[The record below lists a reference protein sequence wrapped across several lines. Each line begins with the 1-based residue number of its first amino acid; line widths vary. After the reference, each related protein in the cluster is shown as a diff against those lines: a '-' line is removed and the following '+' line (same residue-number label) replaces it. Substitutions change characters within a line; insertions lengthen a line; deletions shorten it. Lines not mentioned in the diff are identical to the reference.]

1 MTWKGTFYTEYA
13 WSLCGSSLLF
23 SRACGRPK
31 ATNTP
36 RLFSNLLHF
45 PSLFFHSSLLPPAH
59 FVRKS
64 HLLSHSIRRLV
75 STPFASFSSPCFSPT
90 IIVLAHTLLSLL
102 AVLVLSAVVVVVLFV
117 QSVAC
122 FWGLKARPVCVCVC
136 LCKYSVLMVFIAYEV
151 EHLRQ
156 GLRVRVLD

>member
-45 PSLFFHSSLLPPAH
+45 LFLFLPLVAPPARTLCAEIPPSLALHTPARVHTLPQLLFALLLTHDHRACTHSSFTSGRSC
-59 FVRKS
+59 FVR
-64 HLLSHSIRRLV
+64 RRCCGALRAKRGV
-75 STPFASFSSPCFSPT
+75 FLGTQSS
-90 IIVLAHTLLSLL
+90 A
-102 AVLVLSAVVVVVLFV
+102 
-117 QSVAC
+117 
-122 FWGLKARPVCVCVC
+122 GVCVCVC
-136 LCKYSVLMVFIAYEV
+136 VSIQSLWYSSHMK
-151 EHLRQ
+151 
-156 GLRVRVLD
+156 